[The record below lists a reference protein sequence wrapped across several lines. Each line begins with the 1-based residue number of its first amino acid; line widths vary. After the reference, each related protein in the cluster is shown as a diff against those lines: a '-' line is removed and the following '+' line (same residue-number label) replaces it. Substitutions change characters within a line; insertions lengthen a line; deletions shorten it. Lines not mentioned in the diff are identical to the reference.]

1 MVVLLRFQIAVV
13 YMFASIWKMTPDW
26 WNGYC
31 VQSIFLSF
39 EDQGVARGVP
49 WRYLLDRFPWI
60 FMLVA
65 FGGVFL
71 DSLMFISLT
80 FFRPSK
86 AGENAHRSTMPPA
99 HHAEAQG
106 CCRGPRAVIL
116 SVSSRVSTL
125 CSFYADVHAFNN
137 HHSMTSS
144 PPGNG
149 TIHYWG
155 ESTVHTRFT
164 LLDAA
169 PPGNWQMVLTST
181 MPFRPSSSHAKS
193 ERSRLL
199 SGWQCAPLRRCICS
213 F

>member
-1 MVVLLRFQIAVV
+1 MLGSASGGEKTVQPAPRGISRTVVVLLRFQIAVV

-86 AGENAHRSTMPPA
+86 AGGNAHRSTMPPY
-99 HHAEAQG
+99 H
-106 CCRGPRAVIL
+106 RATVLPPPCMCARVLPGTTCSNPFSVL
-116 SVSSRVSTL
+116 SS
-125 CSFYADVHAFNN
+125 
-137 HHSMTSS
+137 
-144 PPGNG
+144 
-149 TIHYWG
+149 
-155 ESTVHTRFT
+155 
-164 LLDAA
+164 LDAL
-169 PPGNWQMVLTST
+169 Q
-181 MPFRPSSSHAKS
+181 F
-193 ERSRLL
+193 
-199 SGWQCAPLRRCICS
+199 
-213 F
+213 